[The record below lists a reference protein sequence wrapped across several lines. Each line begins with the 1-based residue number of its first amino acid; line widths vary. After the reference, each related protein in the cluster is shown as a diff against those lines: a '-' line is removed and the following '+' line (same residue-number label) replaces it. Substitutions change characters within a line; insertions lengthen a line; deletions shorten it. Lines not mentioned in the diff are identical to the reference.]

1 MGLRTKNGINK
12 KRAEQILGT
21 SIFNFIEQKKI
32 LTLQKEGLLVEDE
45 SSITST
51 DKGKLVLNKIIEYI
65 L

>member
-1 MGLRTKNGINK
+1 MELINK
-12 KRAEQILGT
+12 EQ
-21 SIFNFIEQKKI
+21 NIEQKKI